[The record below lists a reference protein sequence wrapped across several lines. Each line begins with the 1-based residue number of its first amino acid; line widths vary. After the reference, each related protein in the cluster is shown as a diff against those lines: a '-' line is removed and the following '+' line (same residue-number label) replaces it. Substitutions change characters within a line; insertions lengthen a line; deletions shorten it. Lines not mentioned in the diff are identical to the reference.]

1 MEYFGNFG
9 KKFAKWAN
17 YVFQGFRVVECQAA
31 FREVASAKSA
41 FSSLSCLF
49 NCRNPI
55 IFFESS
61 SQRRELIDLRL
72 LHRVMAVTS

>member
-1 MEYFGNFG
+1 MEYFRDLG
-9 KKFAKWAN
+9 KNFAKWAN
-17 YVFQGFRVVECQAA
+17 YVFRGFRVVECQAA

-61 SQRRELIDLRL
+61 SQRRELIDLKL
-72 LHRVMAVTS
+72 LQSVIAFTS